1 MVPFLN
7 CGDKMAISE
16 NDSLAITKN
25 ALVQL
30 AYNRL
35 SNEGLLVF
43 KYSMDDL
50 SPSFE
55 ADRLLKELCA
65 DTKKILL
72 ANSVLEN
79 NIGLTI
85 LCNPEYARMILDS
98 TMFQT

>member
-1 MVPFLN
+1 
-7 CGDKMAISE
+7 MAISE
-16 NDSLAITKN
+16 NDSLAISKN

-30 AYNRL
+30 AFNRL

-72 ANSVLEN
+72 ANSALEGD
-79 NIGLTI
+79 IGLTI
-85 LCNPEYARMILDS
+85 VCNPEYSRMILDGTVFKS
-98 TMFQT
+98 